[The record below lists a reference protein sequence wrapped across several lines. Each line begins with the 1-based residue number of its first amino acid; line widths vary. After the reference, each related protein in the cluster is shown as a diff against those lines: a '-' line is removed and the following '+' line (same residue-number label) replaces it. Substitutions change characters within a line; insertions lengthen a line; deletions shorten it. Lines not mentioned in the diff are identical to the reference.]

1 MAVTVMRMRTGAS
14 TVWTNIFAAGGEH
27 IKNIKQIYLFAVLG
41 NTHIN
46 S

>member
-1 MAVTVMRMRTGAS
+1 MAVTVMRMRAGAS
-14 TVWTNIFAAGGEH
+14 TVWTNIFVASGEH
-27 IKNIKQIYLFAVLG
+27 IKNIKQIYLFAALG

>member
-1 MAVTVMRMRTGAS
+1 MAVTVMRMRMGAS
-14 TVWTNIFAAGGEH
+14 MVWTNIFVAGGER
-27 IKNIKQIYLFAVLG
+27 IKNIKQIYLFAALG